1 MLNDNVLSFQGYCY
15 NKKANKYI
23 FFSNRTKIG
32 LKEHGIISSFFLLF
46 TC

>member
-1 MLNDNVLSFQGYCY
+1 MLNDNVLSLQGYCY
-15 NKKANKYI
+15 NEKANKY

-32 LKEHGIISSFFLLF
+32 LKEHGTISSFFLLF